1 MRGRALPP
9 LMLLLGLA
17 RASAQLQPR
26 RVGVSP
32 LGESENDAASP
43 PDAAFNAGMQAG
55 LDALQKAAADE
66 GGAVPD
72 LFGNLKNNELM
83 KNLVDGNPE
92 FRELLSDPEAMQAW
106 LSLSSSLRQ

>member
-1 MRGRALPP
+1 M
-9 LMLLLGLA
+9 
-17 RASAQLQPR
+17 
-26 RVGVSP
+26 SP

-55 LDALQKAAADE
+55 LDALQKAAAGE

-106 LSLSSSLRQ
+106 LSEHEQPQSVVAASGLSATRCRRPR